1 MLKKITTVWALHRG
15 TAAIIA
21 LIVFVAFPLLVSNQ
35 YYVTVLTLGGVYA
48 VLAMSLNLISGFMG
62 ITSLGHAA
70 FWGVGAYTAALLS
83 TRLGWPFWAT
93 MISACIVSMV
103 FGFLLGLPTL
113 RLSGRYLT
121 IVTLAFCEIIKT
133 IENNWRSLTGG
144 ASGVTGIPAPELFG
158 FKFDTPLKI
167 YYMVL
172 VLAIMAYAIIH
183 RLMDSKLGRG
193 ITAVR
198 DDYIAAQ
205 AMGVKDSRYKI
216 MAFVISSVLAGMIGG
231 FYAHYMRFISPLNFT
246 FDQSTLILS
255 MIIIGGLGNLT
266 GSVVGAIVLTVLPEV
281 LRPLMA
287 WRQVIYGALL
297 VIVILFKPTGLLGN
311 VNLKHIKQRELF
323 RRKKEEEATVGSGG
337 KA

>member
-1 MLKKITTVWALHRG
+1 MFNKITTAWALHRR
-15 TAAIIA
+15 TVT
-21 LIVFVAFPLLVSNQ
+21 IVTLVILVAFPFLITDQ
-35 YYVTVLTLGGVYA
+35 YIVTVATLGGVYA
-48 VLAMSLNLISGFMG
+48 ILAMSLNLISGFMG

-83 TRLGWPFWAT
+83 TKLGWPFLLTLIA
-93 MISACIVSMV
+93 SCVVALV
-103 FGFLLGLPTL
+103 FGVLLGLPTL

-121 IVTLAFCEIIKT
+121 IVTLAFCEIIRT
-133 IENNWRSLTGG
+133 IETNWKSLTGG
-144 ASGVTGIPAPELFG
+144 ATGITGIPKPELFG
-158 FKFDTPLKI
+158 YVFNTPMKI
-167 YYMVL
+167 YFLVL
-172 VLAIMAYAIIH
+172 VLCILTYILIT
-183 RLMDSKLGRG
+183 RLMDSRLGRG

-205 AMGVKDSRYKI
+205 AMGIKDSRYKI
-216 MAFVISSVLAGMIGG
+216 MAFVISAALAGMAGG
-231 FYAHYMRFISPLNFT
+231 FYAHYMSFISPLSFS

-266 GSVVGAIVLTVLPEV
+266 GSVIGAVLLIALPEV

-297 VIVILFKPTGLLGN
+297 VVVILCKPSGILGK
-311 VNLKHIKQRELF
+311 VNLQHIKQRELF
-323 RRKKEEEATVGSGG
+323 KRGKEKEGEV